1 MFSILKFFAQVAE
14 LAYAE
19 DLKSS
24 VFQKTCGF
32 ESHPGHDKIQKA
44 DLGPL
49 FILKK

>member
-1 MFSILKFFAQVAE
+1 MFGILKFFAQVAE

-32 ESHPGHDKIQKA
+32 ESHPGHDKNIKS
-44 DLGPL
+44 GPSPL
-49 FILKK
+49 FL